1 MTTTFFAEGTPRP
14 QGSKKHVGH
23 GRMVEMSKG
32 LPAWRAALVTAA
44 TAAHHGPPYDGPVT
58 VTAVFVFPRAK
69 ALKDKPA
76 PPHTSPSDLDKLQ
89 RAVGDSLTAAGVF
102 HDDSQINMWFS
113 HKRRAT
119 PGESEGVHVLVEKTP
134 CDVLR
139 LEDIRQPPGVVEH
152 RPEA

>member
-1 MTTTFFAEGTPRP
+1 MTTMFFAEGTPRP

-69 ALKDKPA
+69 ALKDRPA
-76 PPHTSPSDLDKLQ
+76 PPHTSAPDTDKLQ
-89 RAVGDSLTAAGVF
+89 RAVGDALTAAHVF
-102 HDDSQINMWFS
+102 HDDAQITHWDAT
-113 HKRRAT
+113 KRRAT
-119 PGESEGVHVLVEKTP
+119 PGETP
-134 CDVLR
+134 GAHITITER
-139 LEDIRQPPGVVEH
+139 TEP
-152 RPEA
+152 

>member
-1 MTTTFFAEGTPRP
+1 MTHFFVEGTPRP
-14 QGSKKHVGH
+14 QGSKRPVGR
-23 GRMVEMSKG
+23 GRSIEASKY
-32 LPAWRAALVTAA
+32 LPGWRKAVTAA
-44 TAAHHGPPYDGPVT
+44 ARAAHDGPPLDGPVT

-119 PGESEGVHVLVEKTP
+119 PGESPGAHVLVEKTP